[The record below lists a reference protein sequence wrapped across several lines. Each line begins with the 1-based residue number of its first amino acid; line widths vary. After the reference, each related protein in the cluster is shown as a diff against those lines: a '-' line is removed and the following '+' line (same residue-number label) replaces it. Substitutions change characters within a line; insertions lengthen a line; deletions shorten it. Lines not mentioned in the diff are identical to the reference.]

1 MNIQNMYN
9 DERDNRN
16 SKKQIKKT
24 IKKQKIYVICTIFV
38 ILIII
43 SAIIPKFFKKAPE
56 KEKLK
61 YGYGE
66 ESKQDKLKNEVVRE
80 KVVYKE
86 LNQINNKIQRLINN
100 PNINPELI
108 LGYKTADFMEEES
121 YLSGKIRIKRSFGK
135 IVYIVVN
142 KSFDEE
148 IFNGIKIQDE
158 QKEILRK
165 LNETE
170 NILNSEFLDT
180 LTIENDIMY
189 VTIDTVN
196 NIAVI
201 VPKVNNSNELNMK
214 LGNFN
219 LHTKKYLEDGDIKQY
234 ISKVTDDLKEYAIFE
249 YNSNYIN
256 LVYPSLG
263 IEIYTTGN
271 VKNLDEGINIYNQGE
286 ISTKLIEALKETEKN
301 NNQIMQIGIRNGNLV
316 TKFSRHIINSIV
328 AIKDNGMKFNYN
340 DSENE
345 KSEERLKTFIEN
357 QNRDFD
363 VAVGLANQTSVGEK
377 LTKCVV
383 FFKNS
388 RENLEMYNLN
398 QSQSADSIYLTN
410 KYIYYSIEN
419 SGIYR
424 IEPYSRSLKR
434 ITNGGKNLDIVMVK
448 NNEIHLKN
456 GQIIYDR

>member
-9 DERDNRN
+9 NQNNRN
-16 SKKQIKKT
+16 SKNKVP
-24 IKKQKIYVICTIFV
+24 KKQKIYIIFSIFV
-38 ILIII
+38 ILIIVF
-43 SAIIPKFFKKAPE
+43 AIIPKLFKKAPE
-56 KEKLK
+56 KEKVK
-61 YGYGE
+61 YGSGK
-66 ESKQDKLKNEVVRE
+66 ESRQE
-80 KVVYKE
+80 KIKDEIVKETLVYKE
-86 LNQINNKIQRLINN
+86 LNQVNDKIQRLINN
-100 PNINPELI
+100 PNINPELV
-108 LGYKTADFMEEES
+108 LGQKTADFMEEES
-121 YLSGKIRIKRSFGK
+121 YLSGKVRIKRSFGK
-135 IVYIVVN
+135 IVYIVIN
-142 KSFDEE
+142 TSFDEE

-158 QKEILRK
+158 QKEVLRK
-165 LNETE
+165 LKETE
-170 NILNSEFLDT
+170 RILNSEFQDT
-180 LTIENDIMY
+180 LTIENNLMY
-189 VTIDTVN
+189 TTIDTVN
-196 NIAVI
+196 KIAVI
-201 VPKVNNSNELNMK
+201 IPKVSNSNELNMR

-219 LHTKKYLEDGDIKQY
+219 QQTKKYLEDGDIKQY
-234 ISKVTDDLKEYAIFE
+234 ISKVTDNLKEYAVFE
-249 YNSNYIN
+249 YNSSYIN

-286 ISTKLIEALKETEKN
+286 FSTKLIEALKETEKN
-301 NNQIMQIGIRNGNLV
+301 NNQIMQVAIRNGNLIS
-316 TKFSRHIINSIV
+316 KFSRHIINNIV
-328 AIKDNGMKFNYN
+328 AIQDNGIKFSYK

-345 KSEERLKTFIEN
+345 RTEELLKVFREN

-363 VAVGLANQTSVGEK
+363 VSIGAANSSNIGEK

-398 QSQSADSIYLTN
+398 PSQSADSIYLTN

-424 IEPYSRSLKR
+424 IEPYIRSLKR
-434 ITNGGKNLDIVMVK
+434 ITNGGKNLDILMVK